1 MQRFEN
7 AIRNDVTTVDT
18 ANDEEKQL
26 AKKIR
31 EFTSKSQHEKK
42 EVFNIMNWYF
52 SKEEKWSLIL
62 LKLNIFI
69 TFR

>member
-1 MQRFEN
+1 MQRFEH

-31 EFTSKSQHEKK
+31 EFTSKSQHEKRK
-42 EVFNIMNWYF
+42 CSI
-52 SKEEKWSLIL
+52 
-62 LKLNIFI
+62 
-69 TFR
+69 